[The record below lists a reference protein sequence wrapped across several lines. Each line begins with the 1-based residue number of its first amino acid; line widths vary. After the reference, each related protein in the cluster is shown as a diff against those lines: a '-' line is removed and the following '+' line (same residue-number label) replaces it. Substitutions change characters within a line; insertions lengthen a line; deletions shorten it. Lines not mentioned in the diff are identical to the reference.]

1 MSDSDSELNGVT
13 NAMEASD
20 LAGEFKLRAL
30 NNNKL
35 FYFSKSIIQKN
46 NSVLRAALGGAQS

>member
-13 NAMEASD
+13 NAMEAAD

-35 FYFSKSIIQKN
+35 NRTSYN
-46 NSVLRAALGGAQS
+46 GDGEEEAAPSLSGGAT